1 MEIKRERIK
10 SPFASG
16 KFISLDNG
24 RHQHFVRQMLLGDV
38 RYQYTATST
47 HFECSAS
54 NIIRNTL

>member
-16 KFISLDNG
+16 KFISLNNG
-24 RHQHFVRQMLLGDV
+24 RHQHFVRQMLVV

-47 HFECSAS
+47 L
-54 NIIRNTL
+54 R